1 MQLDDASQDLIFR
14 KARSINAW
22 LDKPVPDSLV
32 REVYELLKWGP
43 TSTNSSPARILVLR
57 TPEAKAR
64 LRGALIP
71 QNVDK
76 TMTAPVV
83 AIVGNDTRFYEHIP
97 KLFAHNPAAK
107 AWFEGEA
114 NRPMAEGTAARNG
127 TLQGAYL
134 MVAARALGLDCGP
147 ISGFDNAKVDAEF
160 FPGGRIRSNFICNLG
175 YADPSKIMPRNPRL
189 SFDEACTLL

>member
-32 REVYELLKWGP
+32 REVYELMKWGP
-43 TSTNSSPARILVLR
+43 TSTNSSPARILFLR

-64 LRGALIP
+64 LKGALIP

-76 TMTAPVV
+76 TMSAPVV
-83 AIVGNDTRFYEHIP
+83 AIIGNDTRFYEHIP
-97 KLFAHNPAAK
+97 KLFAHNPGAK

-114 NRPMAEGTAARNG
+114 NRPIAEITASRNG

-175 YADPSKIMPRNPRL
+175 YADPAKIMPRNPRL